1 MDFAANG
8 NPVATSR
15 TDAREPPKREN
26 PQVIYYMLLFLRLIH
41 AEFKCEITTAILYKL
56 HRGAQVWVAHFSAR
70 SLDRAVR
77 IASCLTGASRSR
89 TGRSHGPSPPG
100 APGMATADTTNDSA
114 EEPGCRYCRYCR
126 YCRTLH
132 LSLRVEDLFSRVAW
146 TLRSQPPTTG
156 SELEQCSLFARM
168 PLARQITHD
177 ATDSER
183 PLEEILLLVRLDRA
197 VGGGLGGACEHETL
211 GLLLR

>member
-1 MDFAANG
+1 MRNYDSYT
-8 NPVATSR
+8 V
-15 TDAREPPKREN
+15 
-26 PQVIYYMLLFLRLIH
+26 
-41 AEFKCEITTAILYKL
+41 YKL
-56 HRGAQVWVAHFSAR
+56 HRAVPKFGKSLVAHFSAR

-114 EEPGCRYCRYCR
+114 EEPGCRYCR